1 MNQYC
6 LNLLKRA
13 KYIIIQRLARKYRN
27 KKCRFH
33 FGKFFTTRSIIAQPL
48 KDFVPDYIKRAEMQY
63 RNTILKEVKNYI
75 DNELNPSKK
84 KKILDKRNDDYVEL
98 KSIEEILH
106 LLEI

>member
-1 MNQYC
+1 
-6 LNLLKRA
+6 
-13 KYIIIQRLARKYRN
+13 
-27 KKCRFH
+27 
-33 FGKFFTTRSIIAQPL
+33 
-48 KDFVPDYIKRAEMQY
+48 MQY

-84 KKILDKRNDDYVEL
+84 KSFLGKRNDDYVEL

>member
-48 KDFVPDYIKRAEMQY
+48 KDFVPDYIKRAEMKY
-63 RNTILKEVKNYI
+63 RNTILKEVKYYI
-75 DNELNPSKK
+75 DNELNPKK
-84 KKILDKRNDDYVEL
+84 KKKFSTREMMIM
-98 KSIEEILH
+98 
-106 LLEI
+106 

>member
-1 MNQYC
+1 
-6 LNLLKRA
+6 
-13 KYIIIQRLARKYRN
+13 
-27 KKCRFH
+27 
-33 FGKFFTTRSIIAQPL
+33 
-48 KDFVPDYIKRAEMQY
+48 MQY